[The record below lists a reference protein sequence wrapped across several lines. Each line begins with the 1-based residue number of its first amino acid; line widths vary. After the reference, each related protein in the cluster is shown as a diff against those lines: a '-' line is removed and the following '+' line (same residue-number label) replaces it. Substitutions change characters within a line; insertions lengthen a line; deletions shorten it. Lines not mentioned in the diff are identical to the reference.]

1 MNICTLNNISSTGLD
16 RMNKNVFQVTEEMDN
31 AAGVMVRSASM
42 HDMALPESLLAIA
55 RAGAGVNNIPV
66 EACSEKGIVV
76 FNTPG
81 ANANA
86 VKELVLGSMLAGS
99 RNLVAASAWAQGLKG
114 KEGIDKL
121 AEKGKAQFVGPEI
134 SGKKLGVIGLGAIG
148 VLVAN
153 AAASLG
159 MEVYGYD
166 PFLSVDG
173 AWKLSRK
180 IRHCVNLADL
190 YAQCD
195 YLTLHIPAT
204 PDTTGMLNKAAFDQM
219 KHGVRILNF
228 ARGELVVNAD
238 ILAAIKSGKVA
249 AFYSD
254 FAAEEF
260 LGVEGITVTPH
271 LGASTPESEENCAVM
286 AADELQDYL
295 LNGNIRNSVN
305 LPNVCIPRSG
315 CARICVIHKNSPGV
329 IGHLSS
335 TAGDAGLNIDNMVN
349 KSKKDYAYTMLDVEA
364 APSPDVVEKLS
375 ALEGVI
381 RVRVL

>member
-1 MNICTLNNISSTGLD
+1 
-16 RMNKNVFQVTEEMDN
+16 
-31 AAGVMVRSASM
+31 
-42 HDMALPESLLAIA
+42 
-55 RAGAGVNNIPV
+55 
-66 EACSEKGIVV
+66 
-76 FNTPG
+76 
-81 ANANA
+81 
-86 VKELVLGSMLAGS
+86 
-99 RNLVAASAWAQGLKG
+99 
-114 KEGIDKL
+114 
-121 AEKGKAQFVGPEI
+121 
-134 SGKKLGVIGLGAIG
+134 LGVIGLGAIG

-238 ILAAIKSGKVA
+238 ILAAVKSGKVA

-254 FAAEEF
+254 FAAEEL
-260 LGVEGITVTPH
+260 LGVEGVTVTPH

-286 AADELQDYL
+286 AAEELQDYL

-329 IGHLSS
+329 IGRLSS
-335 TAGDAGLNIDNMVN
+335 AAGDAGLNIDNMVN
-349 KSKKDYAYTMLDVEA
+349 KSKKDYAYTMLDVET
-364 APSPDVVEKLS
+364 APSQDVIDKLS
-375 ALEGVI
+375 AIEGVV